1 MPITINT
8 RSVKMG
14 GNNMKIGLSSSG
26 KDLDSSLDLRFGRC
40 PYFIIYDLDTEE
52 ITTIENKG
60 AKASG
65 GAGIA
70 AAQQIIDE
78 SVEAVITS
86 KVGPNAHELLVDAD
100 VKIYQGKSI
109 PGKLLI
115 ESYKKG
121 ELEEIKESGPA
132 HNGGGR

>member
-1 MPITINT
+1 
-8 RSVKMG
+8 
-14 GNNMKIGLSSSG
+14 MKIGLSSSG